1 MFSRDEKQES
11 PLNDVAGGFTPYLY
25 LAPTLV
31 AVGLFLLYPLFS
43 TFGFSLFKWDG
54 FSSMEFIG
62 FSNYLRLGS
71 DPKFWSALVT
81 NLVYILFFSI
91 IPTIFGLLIASLI
104 GRTRVRGARYFRT
117 IFFIPQII
125 PSVALGTIFGWI
137 YAPRFG
143 VLQQILKL
151 IGLGGLAQ
159 PWLGSP
165 QTAPYAVGLIGT
177 WLWTGFSV
185 IIFLAGIQKIDEY
198 LYDAAKIDG
207 ANSWHQ
213 FIYVTLPELRYEI
226 VVVVIM
232 TLIRALSTNV
242 FGIVDAITGG
252 ANATRPISLYAYELA
267 FVQNKVGY
275 AASIVVILAII
286 VFSFSG
292 ITMLSG
298 ERS

>member
-1 MFSRDEKQES
+1 MEF
-11 PLNDVAGGFTPYLY
+11 
-25 LAPTLV
+25 
-31 AVGLFLLYPLFS
+31 VGL
-43 TFGFSLFKWDG
+43 
-54 FSSMEFIG
+54 
-62 FSNYLRLGS
+62 SNYITLGS
-71 DPKFWSALVT
+71 DPDFWSALIT
-81 NLVYILFFSI
+81 NLIYILFFSI

-104 GRTRVRGARYFRT
+104 GRTQVKGTRYFRT
-117 IFFIPQII
+117 VFFIPQII

-151 IGLGGLAQ
+151 LGLGNLAS

-198 LYDAAKIDG
+198 LYDSAKIDG
-207 ANSWHQ
+207 ANAWQQ
-213 FIYVTLPELRYEI
+213 FFYVTLPELRYEI
-226 VVVVIM
+226 VVVIIM
-232 TLIRALSTNV
+232 TMIRALSTNV

-252 ANATRPISLYAYELA
+252 ANSTRPISLYAYELA

-275 AASIVVILAII
+275 AASIIVILAII
-286 VFSFSG
+286 VFTFSG
-292 ITMLSG
+292 ITMFTG
-298 ERS
+298 ESS

>member
-1 MFSRDEKQES
+1 
-11 PLNDVAGGFTPYLY
+11 
-25 LAPTLV
+25 
-31 AVGLFLLYPLFS
+31 
-43 TFGFSLFKWDG
+43 
-54 FSSMEFIG
+54 MEFVGI
-62 FSNYLRLGS
+62 SNYVDLAS
-71 DPKFWSALVT
+71 DPRFWSALTT
-81 NLVYILFFSI
+81 NLIYILFFSI

-104 GRTRVRGARYFRT
+104 GRTEVKGTRYFRT

-125 PSVALGTIFGWI
+125 PSVALGTIFAWI

-151 IGLGGLAQ
+151 LGLGSLAQ

-207 ANSWHQ
+207 ANVWQQ
-213 FIYVTLPELRYEI
+213 FFYVTLPDLRYEI
-226 VVVVIM
+226 VVVIIM

-252 ANATRPISLYAYELA
+252 ANSTRPISLYAYELA

-292 ITMLSG
+292 ITMLTG

>member
-1 MFSRDEKQES
+1 MFSSDNEQNS
-11 PLNDVAGGFTPYLY
+11 PLNDIAGRFTPYVY
-25 LAPTLV
+25 LGPTLI

-43 TFGFSLFKWDG
+43 TFGFSFFSWDG
-54 FSSMEFIG
+54 FSSMEFVG
-62 FSNYLRLGS
+62 FANYLELGS

-81 NLVYILFFSI
+81 NLIYILFFSI

-104 GRTRVRGARYFRT
+104 GRTQVKGTRYFRT

-125 PSVALGTIFGWI
+125 PSVALGTIFSWI

-143 VLQQILKL
+143 VLQGILKS
-151 IGLGGLAQ
+151 IGLESWST

-165 QTAPYAVGLIGT
+165 DTAPYAVGLIGT

-207 ANSWHQ
+207 ANVMQQ
-213 FIYVTLPELRYEI
+213 FFYVTLPELRYEI
-226 VVVVIM
+226 VVVIIM
-232 TLIRALSTNV
+232 TMIRALSTNV

-252 ANATRPISLYAYELA
+252 ANSTRPISLYAYELA

-275 AASIVVILAII
+275 AASIIVILAII
-286 VFSFSG
+286 VFTFSG
-292 ITMLSG
+292 ITMFTG
-298 ERS
+298 ESS